1 MDRKFNFNINSV
13 LLGQLEKGNERAFS
27 YLVET
32 YNHRLCV
39 YANSLVNDP
48 AKAQDIVQNVF
59 VRTWKKRKGLKK
71 SFSIKGYLY
80 RAVHNEFI
88 DQYRST
94 KSLLALEELYMHTLL
109 QFEMEAETEQTEKI
123 MGLVMQAIDDLPPKC
138 RQIFLLSKKEG
149 LDNIEIAEY
158 MVISR
163 KTVENQITKAFKI
176 LREKLGKKYEIVML
190 IVFGIEPKNMV

>member
-1 MDRKFNFNINSV
+1 MNFDFEINSV
-13 LLGQLEKGNERAFS
+13 LIEQLEKGNEKAFS
-27 YLVET
+27 YLVEN

-48 AKAQDIVQNVF
+48 ARSQDIVQNVF
-59 VRTWKKRKGLKK
+59 LKTWNKRKSLKK

-94 KSLLALEELYMHTLL
+94 KSLLALEEMYMDTLF
-109 QFEMEAETEQTEKI
+109 QFEMEPEVEETDKI
-123 MGLVMQAIDDLPPKC
+123 MSLVMDAINDLPPKC
-138 RQIFLLSKKEG
+138 KQIFLLSKKEG

-158 MVISR
+158 LAISS
-163 KTVENQITKAFKI
+163 KTVENQITKAFKF
-176 LREKLGKKYEIVML
+176 LREKLGNKYELVML
-190 IVFGIEPKNMV
+190 IVFGPKAIRMI